1 MLTYTNQR
9 RELVLPQYG
18 RNIQGMV
25 DHCMT
30 IEDRAERTLCAE
42 TIIET
47 MMKLFPAPGSAD
59 DYRRKLWDHVYIMSD
74 FKLDVDCPYELVQ
87 PEVFDQGPEPVPA
100 ERTGG
105 LAFRHYGRYIQ
116 DLISIA
122 SDMEAG
128 DERTALITLIANQMK
143 KTLMAENTE
152 GADDLRIFKDLHHMS
167 RGAIHVDASEIRVLE
182 YHQAPTPSGKKKR
195 KK

>member
-1 MLTYTNQR
+1 MFTYTNNLR
-9 RELVLPQYG
+9 PLVLPQYG
-18 RNIQGMV
+18 RNIQSMV

-42 TIIET
+42 TIVES
-47 MMKLFPAPGSAD
+47 MMKLFPAAGPAEE
-59 DYRRKLWDHVYIMSD
+59 YRRKLWDHIYIMSG
-74 FKLDVDCPYELVQ
+74 FELDVDSPYELVR
-87 PEVFDQGPEPVPA
+87 PEVFDEGPEPVPL
-100 ERTGG
+100 ERTGNLG
-105 LAFRHYGRYIQ
+105 YRHYGRYIQ
-116 DLISIA
+116 DLITVA
-122 SDMEAG
+122 SEMEDG

-143 KTLMAENTE
+143 KTLMAENAE

-167 RGAIHVDASEIRVLE
+167 RGAIHVDASTIRVHE